1 MTPSELAP
9 RSPPPPRSVARSASI
24 VGLAVLSSRFM
35 GLARELLF
43 AAYFGAGVV
52 FDAFVTAF
60 RIPNLFRDLFAEG
73 ALSAAF
79 VKTFAQKL
87 DKDGEVPA
95 WRLASLVFCAL
106 TLIVGVVTC
115 AGVLAAPWIVG
126 AIAPGFSPE
135 KAALATSLTRVMF
148 PFLLMVALAAVAMGI
163 LNARGV
169 FGIPAM
175 ASTFF
180 NIGSI
185 VVGLGAAFALAPE
198 LMIATTKAVLGG
210 DAPPI
215 DADAARRA
223 ILGMALGVLV
233 GGLLQFACQI
243 PALRRAGFHFSAILD
258 WKDPGLRAV
267 FALMVP
273 AILGTAA
280 TQVNVFVN
288 NNFASRLGDGPVSW
302 LNYAFRLMQFPIG
315 VFGVAIATATLP
327 SIARAAG
334 RERTDEFSRTLTSS
348 LSLALFLTI
357 PSAVGLAV
365 LGEPIIALVYERGR
379 FDHADTV
386 ATAQALA
393 FYALGLVGYSLIKI
407 LAPAFYAVDDARTPA
422 RVSLASIAV
431 NFGLC
436 ALFVGPFG
444 HRGLAL
450 STSIVATANAALLFG
465 LLVRRVDTLRAAPLW
480 RTTGKVL
487 WASAAMAA
495 VCVFVSGGLERWLG
509 LESLPRRLGVVFGAI
524 GCGAAT
530 YAVACTLLRV
540 DELSMLRTRILR
552 RRQA

>member
-1 MTPSELAP
+1 
-9 RSPPPPRSVARSASI
+9 
-24 VGLAVLSSRFM
+24 M

-115 AGVLAAPWIVG
+115 VGVLAAPWIVD

-185 VVGLGAAFALAPE
+185 VFGLGAAFVLAPD
-198 LMIATTKAVLGG
+198 LMIATTKSVLAGES
-210 DAPPI
+210 PPLDI
-215 DADAARRA
+215 DGAQRA

-243 PALRRAGFHFSAILD
+243 PALRRAGFRFSALLD

-288 NNFASRLGDGPVSW
+288 NNFASRLGDGAVSW

-334 RERTDEFSRTLTSS
+334 REHGGEFARTLTSS

-379 FDHADTV
+379 FDGADTI

-393 FYALGLVGYSLIKI
+393 CYALGLVGYSLIKI
-407 LAPAFYAVDDARTPA
+407 LAPAFYAVDDAKTPA
-422 RVSLASIAV
+422 HVSLASIAV

-444 HRGLAL
+444 HQGLAL
-450 STSIVATANAALLFG
+450 STSIVATANAVLLFV
-465 LLVRRVDTLRAAPLW
+465 LLRRLLAKRNADTLRAAPLL
-480 RTTGKVL
+480 RTIGKVL
-487 WASAAMAA
+487 LASAAMAA
-495 VCVFVSGGLERWLG
+495 VCLFVSTQLERWLG
-509 LESLPRRLGVVFGAI
+509 LEHLPQRLAVVLGAIACGGAVYLGVCA
-524 GCGAAT
+524 
-530 YAVACTLLRV
+530 LLRV
-540 DELSMLRTRILR
+540 GELEFVRSRLLR
-552 RRQA
+552 RRRA

>member
-1 MTPSELAP
+1 
-9 RSPPPPRSVARSASI
+9 
-24 VGLAVLSSRFM
+24 M

-115 AGVLAAPWIVG
+115 AGVLAAPWIVD

-185 VVGLGAAFALAPE
+185 VVGLVAAFALAPE
-198 LMIATTKAVLGG
+198 LMIATTKAVLAGET
-210 DAPPI
+210 PPM

-233 GGLLQFACQI
+233 GGLLQFTCQI
-243 PALRRAGFHFSAILD
+243 PALRRAGFRFSAILD

-334 RERTDEFSRTLTSS
+334 RDRTDEFSRTLTSS
-348 LSLALFLTI
+348 LSLALFLTV

-379 FDHADTV
+379 FDHADTI
-386 ATAQALA
+386 ATAQALSC
-393 FYALGLVGYSLIKI
+393 YALGLVGYSLIKI
-407 LAPAFYAVDDARTPA
+407 LAPAFYAVDDAKTPA
-422 RVSLASIAV
+422 RVSLLSIAV
-431 NFGLC
+431 NFALC

-450 STSIVATANAALLFG
+450 STSIVATANALLLFALLM
-465 LLVRRVDTLRAAPLW
+465 RRVDTLRAGALW
-480 RTTGKVL
+480 LTTLKVL
-487 WASAAMAA
+487 VASAAMAGA
-495 VCVFVSGGLERWLG
+495 CVLASDALEGWFGLER
-509 LESLPRRLGVVFGAI
+509 LPQRLAVVVGSIACGGAVYA
-524 GCGAAT
+524 GACA
-530 YAVACTLLRV
+530 LLRV
-540 DELSMLRTRILR
+540 GELELLRTRLLR
-552 RRQA
+552 RRRT